1 MRLVDGEMGLD
12 AQGKLADDTT
22 KDLVYTEGDS
32 PLLEGGG
39 AHRGATWIGVPWL
52 ETDVGRPWNGR
63 PNVSRPW
70 KLRRVGGKVR
80 RV

>member
-1 MRLVDGEMGLD
+1 MRLVDGEIGLD

-39 AHRGATWIGVPWL
+39 TSRGHMDRYTMARDRRWATM
-52 ETDVGRPWNGR
+52 ERQT
-63 PNVSRPW
+63 
-70 KLRRVGGKVR
+70 
-80 RV
+80 